1 MKTCVGHCH
10 AENINLDSLLTNS
23 DSELVKL
30 REVVLIKS
38 DDTEYFLFPYGVYV
52 VWGAR
57 DHNIEKLI
65 EKYFV
70 DPLEESLR
78 LKDSFEFEYVEST
91 KLIEEDL
98 IQLPDEDVKTRLSI
112 SHGIAQSL
120 KLSQIEDEVVAK
132 IKNLSHIPKMLSE
145 QGKIKESKKNIS
157 KLRGQLYEL
166 KAKVNFNFSLL
177 DKPEFFWENPEYDSI
192 YTSTAEYLELIQRIE
207 VLNKKMDVV
216 DELLAILADEL
227 NHRHSS
233 KLEWIIIWLIAIE
246 FLIFLLHDV
255 FKIV

>member
-10 AENINLDSLLTNS
+10 AEKINLDSLLTNS
-23 DSELVKL
+23 ETELIKL
-30 REVVLIKS
+30 REVVLIKKEH
-38 DDTEYFLFPYGVYV
+38 TEYFLFPYGVYV
-52 VWGAR
+52 VWGVPE
-57 DHNIEKLI
+57 HSIENLI
-65 EKYFV
+65 SKYMV
-70 DPLEESLR
+70 DPLDEANKLR
-78 LKDSFEFEYVEST
+78 DSFEFEYSDSA
-91 KLIEEDL
+91 KLIVEDL
-98 IQLPDEDVKTRLSI
+98 IHLPDEDVKTRLSI

-132 IKNLSHIPKMLSE
+132 IEKLSHVPKMLSE

-192 YTSTAEYLELIQRIE
+192 YTSTMAYLELGQRIE
-207 VLNKKMDVV
+207 ILNKKMNVV
-216 DELLAILADEL
+216 DELLTILADEL

-233 KLEWIIIWLIAIE
+233 KLEWIIIWLIAVEIV
-246 FLIFLLHDV
+246 IFVLHDLLKL
-255 FKIV
+255 F